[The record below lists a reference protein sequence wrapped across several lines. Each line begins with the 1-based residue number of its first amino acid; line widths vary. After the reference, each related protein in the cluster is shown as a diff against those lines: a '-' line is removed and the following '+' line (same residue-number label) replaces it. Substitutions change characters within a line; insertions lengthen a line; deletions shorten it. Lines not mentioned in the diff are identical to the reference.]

1 MWKLQLLYFWI
12 TILGLL
18 ICPFLYNPNQF
29 SWNDFFL
36 DYKECIQWFYRG
48 NSKPRLSSW
57 INFTRLK
64 RSRIVGVKSKRY
76 SINEEIKVVSEV
88 KPSRFKLII
97 SESFLRLC
105 NHLGWPCFLFT
116 NSQNESRG
124 TYPVNSILRILIISF
139 VPIGVNLAIL
149 IVCFVVSTSIGPIF
163 TLFCKKFPSFVA
175 AIAHLLA
182 VANHVFFFELL
193 WLFQNWNF
201 SVTVL
206 GFALSALI
214 QCWFC
219 K

>member
-1 MWKLQLLYFWI
+1 MSL
-12 TILGLL
+12 
-18 ICPFLYNPNQF
+18 LYNPNQF
-29 SWNDFFL
+29 SWNDFSRL
-36 DYKECIQWFYRG
+36 QECIQWFYRG

-97 SESFLRLC
+97 SESFLQLC
-105 NHLGWPCFLFT
+105 VITLVGLAYLFT

-139 VPIGVNLAIL
+139 VPIGVNLVIL

-175 AIAHLLA
+175 AIALA
-182 VANHVFFFELL
+182 SSRQSCIFL
-193 WLFQNWNF
+193 
-201 SVTVL
+201 
-206 GFALSALI
+206 
-214 QCWFC
+214 
-219 K
+219 